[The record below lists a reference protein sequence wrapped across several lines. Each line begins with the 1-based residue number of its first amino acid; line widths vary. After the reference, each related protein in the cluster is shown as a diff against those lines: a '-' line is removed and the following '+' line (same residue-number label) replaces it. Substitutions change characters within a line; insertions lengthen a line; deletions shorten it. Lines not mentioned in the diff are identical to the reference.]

1 VLKGNQVVLSVGGNA
16 ELLWLR
22 EHVLK
27 AAGFKVVSTT
37 SETKAVAEMQR
48 GKCAVLLLCHSL
60 PDAVRSTVS
69 KQFRQYYPHARILGI
84 TNVRWPQALD
94 EVDSY
99 VYGLEG
105 PEILITAVRRA
116 ARERSDAA

>member
-1 VLKGNQVVLSVGGNA
+1 MSNDDQLVLSVGGNA

-27 AAGFKVVSTT
+27 AAGFKVVTT
-37 SETKAVAEMQR
+37 SSESKAVAEMR
-48 GKCAVLLLCHSL
+48 EGKCAVLLLCHSL

-69 KQFRQYYPHARILGI
+69 KQFRQYCPQGRILGI

-105 PEILITAVRRA
+105 PEVLIA
-116 ARERSDAA
+116 AIRSAAAERSDAA

>member
-1 VLKGNQVVLSVGGNA
+1 MLKGDQFVLSVGANV
-16 ELLWLR
+16 ELLGLR

-27 AAGFKVVSTT
+27 AAGFNVVSTS
-37 SETKAVAEMQR
+37 SESKAIAEMQQ

-60 PDAVRSTVS
+60 ADTVRHNVS
-69 KQFRQYYPHARILGI
+69 KEFRHNCPDGRILGI

-99 VYGLEG
+99 VYGVEG
-105 PEILITAVRRA
+105 PEILIQAIRDSGA
-116 ARERSDAA
+116 ERSDAA

>member
-27 AAGFKVVSTT
+27 AAGFEVVSTT
-37 SETKAVAEMQR
+37 SESKAVAEMQQ

-69 KQFRQYYPHARILGI
+69 KQFRQHCPHAPILGI

-105 PEILITAVRRA
+105 PEVLIAAVRSA
-116 ARERSDAA
+116 AAERSDAA